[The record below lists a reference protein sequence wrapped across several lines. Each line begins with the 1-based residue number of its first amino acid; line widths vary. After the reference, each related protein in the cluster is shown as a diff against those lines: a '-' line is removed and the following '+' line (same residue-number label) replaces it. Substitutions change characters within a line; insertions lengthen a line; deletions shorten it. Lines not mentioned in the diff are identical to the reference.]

1 MLFVNLAKF
10 NQNKV
15 LDMKVNNLE
24 DESDIATA
32 AARVLCESFIEN
44 ARTNTVLYVENDAIW
59 SKAPN
64 RTPVLIKKLSGR
76 NPDLA
81 KKIDRSVT
89 YKIKKRNLSTSN
101 K

>member
-1 MLFVNLAKF
+1 
-10 NQNKV
+10 
-15 LDMKVNNLE
+15 MKINSLE

-64 RTPVLIKKLSGR
+64 STPVLIKKLSGR

-81 KKIDRSVT
+81 QKIAIRGT
-89 YKIKKRNLSTSN
+89 YKIKKRNISTSN

>member
-1 MLFVNLAKF
+1 MLFVSLTKF

-15 LDMKVNNLE
+15 LDMKINSLE

-32 AARVLCESFIEN
+32 AAKVLCESFIEN

-64 RTPVLIKKLSGR
+64 STPVLIKKLSGR

-81 KKIDRSVT
+81 QKIAIRGT
-89 YKIKKRNLSTSN
+89 YKIKKRNISTSN